1 MDNIRKARTEH
12 CAKKVLVQEVKDM
25 EKKDIFLRL
34 LAEYIT
40 KDHAD
45 PKHLKEYQEALLRH
59 LDTNKSS
66 LPEIIGISRST
77 LNKILKGDQ
86 SISVNTL
93 KAFAY
98 AFIKYDCPLPDFHSE
113 LFETCSNCIEHRFV
127 TKLIRL
133 LYEENWIP
141 ASVGEQ

>member
-1 MDNIRKARTEH
+1 
-12 CAKKVLVQEVKDM
+12 M
-25 EKKDIFLRL
+25 EKHDIILHL
-34 LAEYIT
+34 LAEYIA

-45 PKHLKEYQEALLRH
+45 PTHLKAYQEILLRH

-77 LNKILKGDQ
+77 LNKILKGDP

-93 KAFAY
+93 KIFAY
-98 AFIKYDCPLPDFHSE
+98 AFIKSDCPLPDFHSE
-113 LFETCSNCIEHRFV
+113 LFETCRNCIEHRFV
-127 TKLIRL
+127 TRLIRL

-141 ASVGEQ
+141 ALAGKQ

>member
-1 MDNIRKARTEH
+1 MKNH
-12 CAKKVLVQEVKDM
+12 
-25 EKKDIFLRL
+25 DIILHL
-34 LAEYIT
+34 LAEYIA

-45 PKHLKEYQEALLRH
+45 PTHLKEYQEILLRH

-77 LNKILKGDQ
+77 LNKILKGDP

-93 KAFAY
+93 KIFAY
-98 AFIKYDCPLPDFHSE
+98 AFIKSDCPLPDFHSE
-113 LFETCSNCIEHRFV
+113 LFEPCSSCIEHRFV

-141 ASVGEQ
+141 ALASEQ